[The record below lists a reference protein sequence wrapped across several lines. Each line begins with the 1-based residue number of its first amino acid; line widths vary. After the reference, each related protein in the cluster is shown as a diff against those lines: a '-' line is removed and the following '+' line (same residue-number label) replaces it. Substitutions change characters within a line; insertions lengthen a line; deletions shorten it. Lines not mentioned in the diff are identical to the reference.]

1 MKNREVINE
10 HDQTKRMLD
19 VMRYGLIKEEQG
31 GDEMSDNEESPDTI
45 SPSKNDSVYKEE
57 EKKLSDSVDPRV
69 IINRFKIYP
78 KNRDVQID
86 GRLDS
91 GINFFMSTK
100 AMKLKVSITDDNG
113 DAAEIYLDD
122 ELLAIIQK
130 LNGYYENWTREWA
143 TKLNTEY
150 KSK

>member
-57 EKKLSDSVDPRV
+57 EKKTIAVRE
-69 IINRFKIYP
+69 
-78 KNRDVQID
+78 
-86 GRLDS
+86 GRKVKFGIKLDS
-91 GINFFMSTK
+91 FIKEIKHFFNFNIFF
-100 AMKLKVSITDDNG
+100 LVLLN
-113 DAAEIYLDD
+113 IY
-122 ELLAIIQK
+122 
-130 LNGYYENWTREWA
+130 
-143 TKLNTEY
+143 
-150 KSK
+150 